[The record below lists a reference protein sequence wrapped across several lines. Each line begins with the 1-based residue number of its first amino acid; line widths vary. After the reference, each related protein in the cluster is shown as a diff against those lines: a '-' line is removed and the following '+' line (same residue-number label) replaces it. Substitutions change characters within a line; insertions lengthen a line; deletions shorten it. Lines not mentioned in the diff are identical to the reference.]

1 MADRAL
7 AKLYTLSL
15 AKRDSVGRALDDRR
29 KRLLYRS
36 SRRGSQEADLLL
48 GHFAR
53 HHVPGFSNEQ
63 LDRFE
68 NLTLNPDADLLD
80 WNSGRA
86 PVPEDQ
92 QNDVMRLWCDFTYP
106 AI

>member
-1 MADRAL
+1 M
-7 AKLYTLSL
+7 
-15 AKRDSVGRALDDRR
+15 GRALDDRR

-53 HHVPGFSNEQ
+53 HYVAGFSDQQ

-68 NLTLNPDADLLD
+68 RLTDIPDADLLD
-80 WNSGRA
+80 WNSGRS

-92 QNDVMRLWCDFTYP
+92 QNDVMRLWCDFTYQVR
-106 AI
+106 

>member
-1 MADRAL
+1 M
-7 AKLYTLSL
+7 
-15 AKRDSVGRALDDRR
+15 GRALDDRR

-36 SRRGSQEADLLL
+36 SRRGSKEADLLL

-53 HHVPGFSNEQ
+53 HYVAGFSDEQ

-68 NLTLNPDADLLD
+68 RLTGHPDADLLD

-86 PVPEDQ
+86 LVPEDQ
-92 QNDVMRLWCDFTYP
+92 KCDVMRLWCDFTYQVT
-106 AI
+106 

>member
-1 MADRAL
+1 M
-7 AKLYTLSL
+7 
-15 AKRDSVGRALDDRR
+15 GRALDDRR

-53 HHVPGFSNEQ
+53 RHVAGFSDEQ

-68 NLTLNPDADLLD
+68 KLIENPDADLLD

-86 PVPEDQ
+86 PVPGDQ
-92 QNDVMRLWCDFTYP
+92 QCDVMRLWCDFTYRVT
-106 AI
+106 

>member
-1 MADRAL
+1 M
-7 AKLYTLSL
+7 
-15 AKRDSVGRALDDRR
+15 GRALDDRR

-53 HHVPGFSNEQ
+53 RYVPGFSDQQ

-68 NLTLNPDADLLD
+68 KLTEIPDADLLD

-92 QNDVMRLWCDFTYP
+92 LNDVMLLWCDFTYQ